1 MRSDDLLTNELDAL
15 RRERG
20 ADHEGKTRKALA
32 YVVRW
37 VRQHGYGAATISAI
51 DHRLSS
57 KVRFDTVIDVE
68 GTVK

>member
-1 MRSDDLLTNELDAL
+1 MRTEDPLTTELDAL

-20 ADHEGKTRKALA
+20 MDSEGKTRKALA
-32 YVVRW
+32 AVVRW
-37 VRQHGYGAATISAI
+37 VRKDGHGAATISAI

-68 GTVK
+68 GNAK